1 MEHDSFP
8 NCDKDIIEA
17 CSFKGAVDPRLRSAM
32 ESGSIVEDTRAMAT
46 RDVMHQWSSRTRDA
60 KTKAV
65 ETFRAYLRATNRDNI
80 FFPANGQQTSSK
92 ENEEGVLC
100 EFGVMRVM
108 AGNSIDAVLGM
119 ISHVRTWCY
128 ATMNRTFGNRGN
140 LTQRSYTSQVLK
152 GMRGYVIKDIK
163 METKR
168 SALSWDEIMI
178 IKGDEPD
185 SNRSNQIVAVAV
197 AFAGLFRMGELT
209 STSKAT
215 FDPVRDLCER
225 NVHFAPSF
233 WTATQVTIRIGASKA
248 DQSGIQDR
256 DRPKILPVGA
266 GLPGGWLRD
275 LLARRHGLGVGQE
288 PTLRASPLFQNER
301 GAHLAQDVVL
311 RYIRSNLK
319 RSGYSAEQVS
329 TYGTHSA
336 RIGGATKLH
345 QMGVSSEVIK
355 AMGGWSSD
363 AWKTYIRIRRQELL
377 QISKTMCL

>member
-1 MEHDSFP
+1 MGHGSFP
-8 NCDKDIIEA
+8 NNDKDIIKA

-32 ESGSIVEDTRAMAT
+32 ESGSIVEDTRTMAAG
-46 RDVMHQWSSRTRDA
+46 DVMRQWSSRTRDA

-65 ETFRAYLRATNRDNI
+65 ETFRAYLRATNRDNV
-80 FFPANGQQTSSK
+80 FFPANGQQACSK

-100 EFGVMRVM
+100 EFGVMRMM
-108 AGNSIDAVLGM
+108 AGNSADAVLSM
-119 ISHVRTWCY
+119 ISHIRTWCY
-128 ATMNRTFGNRGN
+128 AVLNRVFGNKGS
-140 LTQRSYTSQVLK
+140 LTQRPYTSQVLK
-152 GMRGYVIKDIK
+152 GMRGYGVKDIK
-163 METKR
+163 MEIKR
-168 SALSWDEIMI
+168 SALSWEEIIM

-185 SNRSNQIVAVAV
+185 SNRSNSIVAVAV

-209 STSKAT
+209 STSRAT

-225 NVHFAPSF
+225 NVYFAPSF
-233 WTATQVTIRIGASKA
+233 WTATQVTIRIGASKV
-248 DQSGIQDR
+248 DQNGIGDR
-256 DRPKILPVGA
+256 DKPKVIPVGA

-288 PTLRASPLFQNER
+288 PILRASPLFLNER

-319 RSGYSAEQVS
+319 RCGYSAEQVL